1 MVAAVIPPFAKLQSD
16 DDVLNRVQDRVKG
29 SLDALVKQPFLN
41 GVLLEDVALVSGSF
55 QPVAHRLTRPWRGYL
70 VLSRTANAVVW
81 NQTPGADAGVFMY
94 LQPSANVTVNLWV
107 F

>member
-1 MVAAVIPPFAKLQSD
+1 MTLPRFAKVQVED
-16 DDVLNRVQDRVKG
+16 EALNRVQDRVKAATDAVANIAM
-29 SLDALVKQPFLN
+29 LD
-41 GVLLEDVALVSGSF
+41 GMLLEGVALVSGSF

>member
-1 MVAAVIPPFAKLQSD
+1 MTLPRFVKVQVEDEA
-16 DDVLNRVQDRVKG
+16 LNRMQDRIKMATDAVANVAL
-29 SLDALVKQPFLN
+29 LD
-41 GVLLEDVALVSGSF
+41 GVLLEGVVLASGGF
-55 QPVAHRLTRPWRGYL
+55 QPVAHRLARPWRGYL

-81 NQTPGADAGVFMY
+81 NQTPGADAGAFIY